1 MKPAADQVGIAI
13 QCVLLAAALVWSA
26 SAAAQAP
33 SGAAAASTA
42 STTTKIGYV
51 DIKRLVDNSPQMIDA
66 KARLTREFA
75 QRDEAI
81 KADDAKLTALK
92 QRYERDNAIMTKTDA
107 EALKREI
114 DASERA
120 NKRMKDEAR
129 ADINA
134 RSAAESNRILTLIQ
148 DTAIEYARTQGY
160 DLVVPSPVVY
170 ANPRIDIT
178 DAVLQR
184 LKTLGTA
191 KP

>member
-1 MKPAADQVGIAI
+1 MKPVAGQVGIAI
-13 QCVLLAAALVWSA
+13 QCALLAALVGSVPA
-26 SAAAQAP
+26 TAQTPA
-33 SGAAAASTA
+33 GTGAAASTA
-42 STTTKIGYV
+42 MKIGYV
-51 DIKRLVDNSPQMIDA
+51 DIKRLVDSSPQMIDA

-81 KADDAKLTALK
+81 KADDAKLAALK
-92 QRYERDNAIMTKTDA
+92 QRYERDNAIMTKADA

-129 ADINA
+129 AEINA

-148 DTAIEYARTQGY
+148 DTAIEYARAQGY

-184 LKTLGTA
+184 LKTLGAGAA

>member
-1 MKPAADQVGIAI
+1 MKPAACQVGIAI
-13 QCVLLAAALVWSA
+13 QCVLLAALAWSVP
-26 SAAAQAP
+26 AAAQAP
-33 SGAAAASTA
+33 ANPGPNAAVR
-42 STTTKIGYV
+42 IGYV
-51 DIKRLVDNSPQMIDA
+51 DIKRLVDNSPQMVEA

-81 KADDAKLTALK
+81 KADDAKLAALK
-92 QRYERDNAIMTKTDA
+92 QRYERDNAIMTKADA
-107 EALKREI
+107 ESLKREI

-129 ADINA
+129 AEINA
-134 RSAAESNRILTLIQ
+134 RSAAESNRILNLIQ
-148 DTAIEYARTQGY
+148 DTAIEYARAQGY

-184 LKTLGTA
+184 LKTLGAGAA